1 MPGGTCGADVVDV
14 ARRSGRVIGGRV
26 GIGIGAD
33 VVRGCIG
40 VTRHYVIGA
49 LRDTTDRASTRR

>member
-1 MPGGTCGADVVDV
+1 MG
-14 ARRSGRVIGGRV
+14 I

-33 VVRGCIG
+33 VARGTWRIG
-40 VTRHYVIGA
+40 MIRNAYVIGA